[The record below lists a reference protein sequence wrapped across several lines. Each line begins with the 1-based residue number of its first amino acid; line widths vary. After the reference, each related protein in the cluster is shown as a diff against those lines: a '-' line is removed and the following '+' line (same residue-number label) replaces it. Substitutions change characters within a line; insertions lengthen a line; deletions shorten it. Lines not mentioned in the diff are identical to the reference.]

1 MVACQA
7 HNLKVVGSIPT
18 PATIENSGIYKSQIP
33 FFMFKF
39 DDLRIFELL
48 PFSTLPFIFV
58 NGFYQSFLEKQVP
71 ICVRNLHLKVTILP
85 QS

>member
-1 MVACQA
+1 
-7 HNLKVVGSIPT
+7 
-18 PATIENSGIYKSQIP
+18 
-33 FFMFKF
+33 MFKF